1 MTNLP
6 VESVLS
12 EVAEAL
18 GAAGRAVLE
27 APPGSGKTTRVPLGL
42 IEAGWLAGRRILM
55 LEPRRL
61 AARAAARYMASLLGE
76 PVGETVG
83 YRVRMDSRVGRHTR
97 VEVVTEGVLTRL
109 LQADPALEAYGLVI
123 FDEFHQRSLQADL
136 GLALCLQSRE
146 LLREDLRLLV
156 MSATLDGDAVASFL
170 DDAPVIRAQGR
181 SYPVE
186 TRYLPPP
193 ANGDLLRHT
202 AAATSR
208 ALAEE
213 GGSVLVFLP
222 GVAEIR
228 RVTEWLKSNLPQD
241 VILAPLYGDL
251 SSEAQDQAIR
261 PAPHGRRKV
270 VLATAI
276 AETSLTIE
284 GVRIVIDAGRMRVSR
299 FDPGSGMSRLVT
311 LNVSRAAADQRR
323 GRAGRSAPGVCWRL
337 WSEGQTA
344 SLAPATTPEIL
355 EADLAPL
362 ALELARWGVS
372 DPAELRWLD
381 SPPAGSLAQARDLL
395 VRLAALDRGGR
406 LTAHGEALSEL
417 PLHPR
422 LGHMLVRGIAR
433 GQGSEAC
440 WLAAMLSERDV
451 LAKQAGPRP
460 ADMDLRLRHIKEA
473 RPRHV
478 SQVAGKLAERLDVR
492 LAPPSTR
499 HTDELL
505 MLAYPDR
512 LAHRRPG
519 SQPRYVLANGRGVR
533 LPEDDALATAE
544 WLAVAHLDG
553 AQREGRI
560 FLAAAT
566 SRSRIEDVFADE
578 IEDCEVIEWDDTA
591 EAVVARNERRL
602 GALALQSRVQPHPD
616 PDRTTELLLEA
627 IRRKGLQVLPWT
639 KSAKAWL

>member
-42 IEAGWLAGRRILM
+42 IEADWLAGRRILM

-284 GVRIVIDAGRMRVSR
+284 GVRIVIDAGRMRV
-299 FDPGSGMSRLVT
+299 
-311 LNVSRAAADQRR
+311 
-323 GRAGRSAPGVCWRL
+323 
-337 WSEGQTA
+337 
-344 SLAPATTPEIL
+344 
-355 EADLAPL
+355 
-362 ALELARWGVS
+362 
-372 DPAELRWLD
+372 
-381 SPPAGSLAQARDLL
+381 
-395 VRLAALDRGGR
+395 
-406 LTAHGEALSEL
+406 
-417 PLHPR
+417 
-422 LGHMLVRGIAR
+422 
-433 GQGSEAC
+433 
-440 WLAAMLSERDV
+440 
-451 LAKQAGPRP
+451 
-460 ADMDLRLRHIKEA
+460 
-473 RPRHV
+473 
-478 SQVAGKLAERLDVR
+478 
-492 LAPPSTR
+492 
-499 HTDELL
+499 
-505 MLAYPDR
+505 
-512 LAHRRPG
+512 
-519 SQPRYVLANGRGVR
+519 
-533 LPEDDALATAE
+533 
-544 WLAVAHLDG
+544 
-553 AQREGRI
+553 
-560 FLAAAT
+560 
-566 SRSRIEDVFADE
+566 
-578 IEDCEVIEWDDTA
+578 
-591 EAVVARNERRL
+591 
-602 GALALQSRVQPHPD
+602 
-616 PDRTTELLLEA
+616 
-627 IRRKGLQVLPWT
+627 
-639 KSAKAWL
+639 